1 MFIIM
6 AYDIGVERV
15 AKALKVGR
23 KYLTWIQN
31 SVFEGEITRAKF
43 ERLKVEMKKI
53 INEENDSVVFYL
65 FRTKMYTSRET
76 MGVEKGKQEIII

>member
-1 MFIIM
+1 MFVIM
-6 AYDIGVERV
+6 TYDVGVERV
-15 AKALKVGR
+15 ARALKVAR

-43 ERLKVEMKKI
+43 ERLKVEMGKI
-53 INEENDSVVFYL
+53 IDTEKDAVVFYI

-76 MGVEKGKQEIII
+76 MGIEKGKEETII